1 MNRNKFVL
9 MKFSLIF
16 VVAVTIICSTSLFAQ
31 ERVEISVQSGHTN
44 WVESVA
50 FSPDGKYALSG
61 SSDNTLKLW
70 DVTTGRELKTF
81 EGHTSSVRSV
91 AYSPDGRYA
100 LSGSWDTTV
109 RIWDIETTKT
119 IKVFRKHKGF
129 VQSVAFSPDGKFAL
143 SGGDD
148 GTMMLWDVTT
158 GEELRV
164 FKHPP
169 AVLAVA
175 FSPDGKYALSG
186 SLDGSIKLWNLTTG
200 DSEKFWDVSTGKEID
215 TFKVH
220 ADAVTSV
227 TFSPDGKYVVS
238 GSNDKT
244 VKIWNKRYNPFL
256 SPPSTEE
263 IGVAVKSVA
272 FSRDGKHVAVA
283 GLAQDINVYD
293 CEKMTVRDYP
303 QDRDIMYLMPRFWS
317 GILRKAHKLYV
328 NSVAFS
334 PDGKYL
340 LSGGADNSLK
350 LWDVPTT
357 REVRAFKG
365 WLAPIGALSSSSD
378 GSHILS
384 KATTRFGDNVL
395 WYWNL
400 LTPKETKAF
409 AGQPLCYSING
420 RYAILGSYKETLNS
434 FHLKLLDLFEGKEIN
449 TFDIPAVNAIAI
461 SPNGRYVVSGEKN
474 FTLLNTSTGQ
484 EEKAFSGH
492 HEFLER
498 VEFSPDGKYIISEGI
513 ENSLYQ
519 TKTGESSAT
528 LKIWDIYTGKEI
540 LQLVIGASGS
550 IPIAFSPE
558 GKYALAADK
567 DEGILR
573 LWELSTGREIRTFK
587 GHWHFITSVAFSPDG
602 KYALSGSADNLV
614 KLWDV
619 ATGKEIATFSRHTKT
634 VYSVAFSADGKY
646 ALSGGSDEIMV
657 LWDIATGKLLK
668 TFKGHSQAVMHGAF
682 LKDGKYVVSGSN
694 DGTIK
699 LWDISTGEEVATLV
713 GFTDGEWVI
722 IIPEGYYD
730 SSHYGYTRLTVRKG
744 SNVYETDQF
753 HSIFYRPDI
762 IAAKLR
768 GEDISN
774 KIATNDAVK
783 EK

>member
-244 VKIWNKRYNPFL
+244 VKIWNKR
-256 SPPSTEE
+256 
-263 IGVAVKSVA
+263 
-272 FSRDGKHVAVA
+272 
-283 GLAQDINVYD
+283 
-293 CEKMTVRDYP
+293 
-303 QDRDIMYLMPRFWS
+303 
-317 GILRKAHKLYV
+317 
-328 NSVAFS
+328 
-334 PDGKYL
+334 
-340 LSGGADNSLK
+340 
-350 LWDVPTT
+350 
-357 REVRAFKG
+357 
-365 WLAPIGALSSSSD
+365 
-378 GSHILS
+378 
-384 KATTRFGDNVL
+384 
-395 WYWNL
+395 
-400 LTPKETKAF
+400 
-409 AGQPLCYSING
+409 
-420 RYAILGSYKETLNS
+420 
-434 FHLKLLDLFEGKEIN
+434 
-449 TFDIPAVNAIAI
+449 
-461 SPNGRYVVSGEKN
+461 
-474 FTLLNTSTGQ
+474 
-484 EEKAFSGH
+484 
-492 HEFLER
+492 
-498 VEFSPDGKYIISEGI
+498 
-513 ENSLYQ
+513 
-519 TKTGESSAT
+519 
-528 LKIWDIYTGKEI
+528 
-540 LQLVIGASGS
+540 
-550 IPIAFSPE
+550 
-558 GKYALAADK
+558 
-567 DEGILR
+567 
-573 LWELSTGREIRTFK
+573 
-587 GHWHFITSVAFSPDG
+587 
-602 KYALSGSADNLV
+602 
-614 KLWDV
+614 
-619 ATGKEIATFSRHTKT
+619 
-634 VYSVAFSADGKY
+634 
-646 ALSGGSDEIMV
+646 
-657 LWDIATGKLLK
+657 
-668 TFKGHSQAVMHGAF
+668 
-682 LKDGKYVVSGSN
+682 
-694 DGTIK
+694 
-699 LWDISTGEEVATLV
+699 
-713 GFTDGEWVI
+713 
-722 IIPEGYYD
+722 
-730 SSHYGYTRLTVRKG
+730 
-744 SNVYETDQF
+744 
-753 HSIFYRPDI
+753 
-762 IAAKLR
+762 
-768 GEDISN
+768 
-774 KIATNDAVK
+774 
-783 EK
+783 